1 MQVRIFFQFK
11 KRIFTNIIILG
22 PPPLEKEKIAE
33 IPKVE
38 VTISQ
43 VEKEKLQC
51 SVCWDDFI
59 LSEIVR
65 KLPCTVTKFI

>member
-1 MQVRIFFQFK
+1 MLIF
-11 KRIFTNIIILG
+11 LG
-22 PPPLEKEKIAE
+22 PPPLEKDKIAE

-38 VTISQ
+38 VTMIQ

-59 LSEIVR
+59 LREIVR
-65 KLPCTVTKFI
+65 KLPCTVN